1 MQIKSSR
8 GRHRNG
14 AHSLLITLKQAW
26 SKNCSVEMRMAKGA
40 FSIHSLFGEFLLL
53 GK

>member
-1 MQIKSSR
+1 MILEVSIDYLSIDKLYTDKKWADRKRSF
-8 GRHRNG
+8 
-14 AHSLLITLKQAW
+14 
-26 SKNCSVEMRMAKGA
+26 RMAKGA